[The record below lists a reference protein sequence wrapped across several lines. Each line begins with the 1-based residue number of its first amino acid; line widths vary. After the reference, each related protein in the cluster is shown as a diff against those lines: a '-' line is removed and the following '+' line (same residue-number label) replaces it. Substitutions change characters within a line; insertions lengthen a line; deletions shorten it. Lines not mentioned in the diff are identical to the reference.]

1 MNIVQVPRRANFNKT
16 ISITL
21 AIYLLGAV
29 VYGAFEAQI
38 IDAASVQDQVVINLT
53 VTSEI
58 TITSPSDV
66 TMSPSIPGLTGGAA
80 TGTATWTVITNDS
93 SGYSVTHIASS
104 TTLDGDTQGD
114 AFAAYTEGTAGVP
127 DFTWSVAAGAKEF
140 GYTVNSYTD
149 SSSIAALFK
158 DNGSA
163 CNTGSSVTYNRCYIH
178 ASTTAET
185 IYNRS
190 TETTSSGTSFTID
203 YKAESGSSA
212 FITEDTYTATTTVT
226 ATTN

>member
-1 MNIVQVPRRANFNKT
+1 VNSNNSIIKKA
-16 ISITL
+16 ISIT
-21 AIYLLGAV
+21 AVIYFLGV
-29 VYGAFEAQI
+29 IIYSTFEAQI
-38 IDAASVQDQVVINLT
+38 IDAASASDQTEITLT

-58 TITSPSDV
+58 TISDPGAV

-104 TTLDGDTQGD
+104 TSMLGDTQGD
-114 AFAAYTEGTAGVP
+114 AFVAYTEATAGTP

-140 GYTVNSYTD
+140 GYTVNSYSD
-149 SSSIAALFK
+149 SSSVATLFK

-163 CNTGSSVTYNRCYIH
+163 CNTGSNVTYNRCYIH

-185 IYNRS
+185 IYNRA
-190 TETTSSGTSFTID
+190 TETTSSGTTFTID